1 MSFWIYNEYFGR
13 DWNQDFELEVN
24 DGRPAFIKFEPNGRL
39 TVGVTDYGSCCGG
52 GSMNEQFDDLTL
64 EQAIELGA
72 YLTEIQARL
81 MEKENAISD

>member
-1 MSFWIYNEYFGR
+1 MSNWEYNEYFGR
-13 DWNQDFELEVN
+13 DWNPDFQLEVN
-24 DGRPAFIKFEPNGRL
+24 TGRPAFIQFEPNGRL

-72 YLTEIQARL
+72 YLQSVIIPNL
-81 MEKENAISD
+81 MEKELV